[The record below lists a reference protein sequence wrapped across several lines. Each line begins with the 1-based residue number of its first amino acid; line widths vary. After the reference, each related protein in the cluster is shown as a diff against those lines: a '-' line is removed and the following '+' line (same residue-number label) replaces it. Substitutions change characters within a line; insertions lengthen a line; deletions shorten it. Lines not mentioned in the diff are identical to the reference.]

1 MSQTK
6 PCYDV
11 RAWREKGWWLA
22 RVVAAR
28 HDAPQTPL
36 DSVAHARTMAGVE
49 QAARDLI
56 AVILD
61 VADHTFDVEVEFLL
75 PDEVE
80 SVVFEAL
87 GARIWLEAAQDL
99 WDQHSAT
106 AIRSLTRNGFT
117 PAETAMLLG
126 LAEESLPGAHRA
138 A

>member
-1 MSQTK
+1 MSRR
-6 PCYDV
+6 PSYDI

-22 RVVAAR
+22 RVVAGR
-28 HDAPQTPL
+28 NDAPESPL

-61 VADHTFDVEVEFLL
+61 VADHTFDVDVEFLL

-80 SVVFEAL
+80 TLVFEAL

-99 WDQHSAT
+99 WDQHSA
-106 AIRSLTRNGFT
+106 AAVRCLARNGFT
-117 PAETAMLLG
+117 PGETAMLLG